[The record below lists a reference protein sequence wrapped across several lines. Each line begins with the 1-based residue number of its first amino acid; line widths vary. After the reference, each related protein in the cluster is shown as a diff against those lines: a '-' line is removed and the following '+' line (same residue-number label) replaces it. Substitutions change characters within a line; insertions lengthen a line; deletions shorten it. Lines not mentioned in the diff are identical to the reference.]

1 MKLVRISAI
10 WCTSCILTYK
20 DYQKIKEEYK
30 NYTYEEL
37 DYDMDD
43 ITKYDVKDIL
53 PVIIIYK
60 DDKEVTRITGE
71 KRYKEIK
78 KILEEV
84 GN

>member
-78 KILEEV
+78 NILEEV

>member
-78 KILEEV
+78 NILEKV

>member
-10 WCTSCILTYK
+10 WCTRCILTYK

-71 KRYKEIK
+71 KRYNEIK

>member
-71 KRYKEIK
+71 KRYNEIK

>member
-71 KRYKEIK
+71 KRY
-78 KILEEV
+78 
-84 GN
+84 